1 VPNPDFQIGV
11 KSAAQYYQGLSR
23 DVIDPMTANES
34 ENEVSMDFLKS
45 IVFILLAILFL
56 GWFGFSAPAAPAD
69 GAEEGAQPIQ
79 AVRVEKIASVK
90 VGETREFWIS
100 LPDGYAG
107 SGEKYPVL
115 YMMDANFNFNSG
127 LIGGVRYAA
136 TLGKMPEFI
145 IVGIKNTD
153 RGKDIFPEVV
163 TYRDGSKDGGRA
175 DQYLDFIREELIPHI
190 ERNYRTEKFRVL
202 YGTSNTGFTAVYAL
216 FRSPD
221 TANAYIAAS
230 ATLSIPLFRTKR
242 DEWIRDFKGGKR
254 RLVAVMGENDL
265 PTVISQ
271 NGALKEAIDMQAP
284 PELTSRFLLIEK
296 GGHVPADALPEA
308 MKALFEGWKIDQT
321 LNETNFGEIR
331 ARAEA
336 RVEKFGVPG
345 KLPED
350 DLAILGRSLRGEK
363 KYDKSVEVELYRAG
377 LYPRSA
383 NAWASLGDA
392 YRPAGQTA
400 KARECYQKAL
410 ALAPEH
416 PQAKSGLGELDKK

>member
-1 VPNPDFQIGV
+1 M
-11 KSAAQYYQGLSR
+11 LS
-23 DVIDPMTANES
+23 PK
-34 ENEVSMDFLKS
+34 L
-45 IVFILLAILFL
+45 IVLILLAILFL
-56 GWFGFSAPAAPAD
+56 GWFGFGAPATTSDALQA
-69 GAEEGAQPIQ
+69 GTQRVQ
-79 AVRVEKIASVK
+79 AVRIEKIASAK

-100 LPDGYAG
+100 LPDGYDI

-115 YMMDANFNFNSG
+115 YMMDADFNFNSG
-127 LIGGVRYAA
+127 IIGGVRYAA
-136 TLGKMPEFI
+136 TLGEMPEFI

-175 DQYLDFIREELIPHI
+175 DQYLDFIREELVPHI
-190 ERNYRTEKFRVL
+190 DKAYRTEPFRVL

-221 TANAYIAAS
+221 MANAYIAAS
-230 ATLSIPLFRTKR
+230 ATLSIPLFRAKR
-242 DEWIRDFKGGKR
+242 DEWIQGFKGGRR

-265 PTVISQ
+265 PTVLSQ
-271 NGALKEAIDMQAP
+271 NGALKEAIDTQAP
-284 PELTSRFLLIEK
+284 ADLSVRFLVIEK

-321 LNETNFGEIR
+321 LNENNFGEIR
-331 ARAEA
+331 ARAES

-350 DLAILGRSLRGEK
+350 DLAMLGRSLLGEK
-363 KYDKSVEVELYRAG
+363 KFDKAVDVELYRAG

-392 YRPAGQTA
+392 HRQAGQTA

-410 ALAPEH
+410 ALSPEH
-416 PQAKSGLGELDKK
+416 SQAKSGLGELDKK

>member
-1 VPNPDFQIGV
+1 V
-11 KSAAQYYQGLSR
+11 
-23 DVIDPMTANES
+23 TANEPM
-34 ENEVSMDFLKS
+34 NEVIMTSPRSMLLIFLT
-45 IVFILLAILFL
+45 ILLLFL
-56 GWFGFSAPAAPAD
+56 AGISFGEPSAAPSD
-69 GAEEGAQPIQ
+69 VSEGGGQPIQ

-90 VGETREFWIS
+90 VGETREFWVS

-107 SGEKYPVL
+107 SDQRYPVL
-115 YMMDANFNFNSG
+115 YMMDADFNFNSG

-136 TLGKMPEFI
+136 TLGEMPEFI
-145 IVGIKNTD
+145 IVGVKNTD

-190 ERNYRTEKFRVL
+190 DKNYRTEKFRVL

-216 FRSPD
+216 FRNPD
-221 TANAYIAAS
+221 TADAYIAAS
-230 ATLSIPLFRTKR
+230 ATLSIPLFRAKR
-242 DEWIRDFKGGKR
+242 DEWIRGFKGGNR

-265 PTVISQ
+265 PTVLSQ
-271 NGALKEAIDMQAP
+271 NGALKEAIDTQAP
-284 PELTSRFLLIEK
+284 AGLTGRFLVIEK
-296 GGHVPADALPEA
+296 GGHVPAEALPEGL
-308 MKALFEGWKIDQT
+308 KALFEGWKIDQT
-321 LNETNFGEIR
+321 FNESNFGEIR

-363 KYDKSVEVELYRAG
+363 KFGKAVEVELYRAG

-392 YRPAGQTA
+392 HRLAGQTA
-400 KARECYQKAL
+400 QARECYQKAL
-410 ALAPEH
+410 SLS
-416 PQAKSGLGELDKK
+416 PQHSEAKSGLAEMDKK

>member
-1 VPNPDFQIGV
+1 MAFP
-11 KSAAQYYQGLSR
+11 K
-23 DVIDPMTANES
+23 
-34 ENEVSMDFLKS
+34 
-45 IVFILLAILFL
+45 LLVNISTAILCL
-56 GWFGFSAPAAPAD
+56 GGIGFGAPAASAGGTD
-69 GAEEGAQPIQ
+69 VSTQPVQ
-79 AVRVEKIASVK
+79 SVRSEQIASVK
-90 VGETREFWIS
+90 IGETREFWVS
-100 LPDGYAG
+100 LPDGYSE
-107 SGEKYPVL
+107 SGEGFPVL
-115 YMMDANFNFNSG
+115 YLMDGEMNFNSG

-136 TLGKMPEFI
+136 LMGKMPEFI

-175 DQYLDFIREELIPHI
+175 DQYLDFIREELVPHI
-190 ERNYRTEKFRVL
+190 DKAYRTEPFRVL

-221 TANAYIAAS
+221 MANAYIAAS
-230 ATLSIPLFRTKR
+230 ATLSIPLFRAKR
-242 DEWIRDFKGGKR
+242 DEWIQGFKGGRR

-265 PTVISQ
+265 PTVLSQ
-271 NGALKEAIDMQAP
+271 NGALKEAIDTQAP
-284 PELTSRFLLIEK
+284 ADLSVRFLVIEK

-321 LNETNFGEIR
+321 LNENNFGEIR
-331 ARAEA
+331 ARAES

-350 DLAILGRSLRGEK
+350 DLAMLGRSLLGEK
-363 KYDKSVEVELYRAG
+363 KFDKAVDVELYRAG

-392 YRPAGQTA
+392 HRQAGQTA

-410 ALAPEH
+410 ALSPEH
-416 PQAKSGLGELDKK
+416 SQAKSGLGELDKK